1 MKKLFLIDAY
11 ALIFRFYYAF
21 IGRPMRNADGVNTSA
36 VFGFVRYINEII
48 RRENPH
54 YLGVAFDPP
63 GGNFRHEL
71 FADYK
76 ANRGETPELRE
87 NKGDF
92 FFLQRPSG
100 ERLAAT
106 VAELCSER
114 LPRGMG
120 IPSGSVI
127 VSRAPGLLGLVIVPF
142 GFMVMA
148 VVIAVFRF
156 GRMSVPGRSGARRPV
171 PATRHQGYGQYAC

>member
-1 MKKLFLIDAY
+1 MDFLFESCEHAPSFANERVVFPPCGNKNFEQFEIGLRS
-11 ALIFRFYYAF
+11 LRFRK
-21 IGRPMRNADGVNTSA
+21 D
-36 VFGFVRYINEII
+36 
-48 RRENPH
+48 
-54 YLGVAFDPP
+54 
-63 GGNFRHEL
+63 
-71 FADYK
+71 
-76 ANRGETPELRE
+76 
-87 NKGDF
+87 DF
-92 FFLQRPSG
+92 
-100 ERLAAT
+100 T
-106 VAELCSER
+106 
-114 LPRGMG
+114 GMG

>member
-1 MKKLFLIDAY
+1 MDEIVNSVSPRPTGVPSAIFLLVNDPTAGRNHFIERNG
-11 ALIFRFYYAF
+11 LHFEQFEIGLRSLRFRK
-21 IGRPMRNADGVNTSA
+21 D
-36 VFGFVRYINEII
+36 
-48 RRENPH
+48 
-54 YLGVAFDPP
+54 
-63 GGNFRHEL
+63 
-71 FADYK
+71 
-76 ANRGETPELRE
+76 
-87 NKGDF
+87 DF
-92 FFLQRPSG
+92 
-100 ERLAAT
+100 T
-106 VAELCSER
+106 
-114 LPRGMG
+114 GMG

>member
-71 FADYK
+71 FAAK
-76 ANRGETPELRE
+76 RRRTSSSRFRTLRSSSKRCE
-87 NKGDF
+87 
-92 FFLQRPSG
+92 
-100 ERLAAT
+100 
-106 VAELCSER
+106 
-114 LPRGMG
+114 
-120 IPSGSVI
+120 
-127 VSRAPGLLGLVIVPF
+127 SR
-142 GFMVMA
+142 
-148 VVIAVFRF
+148 
-156 GRMSVPGRSGARRPV
+156 
-171 PATRHQGYGQYAC
+171 

>member
-63 GGNFRHEL
+63 GGNFRHDTAI
-71 FADYK
+71 FFMNIY
-76 ANRGETPELRE
+76 LRRD
-87 NKGDF
+87 NVGKN
-92 FFLQRPSG
+92 LPSI
-100 ERLAAT
+100 RYH
-106 VAELCSER
+106 C
-114 LPRGMG
+114 
-120 IPSGSVI
+120 
-127 VSRAPGLLGLVIVPF
+127 
-142 GFMVMA
+142 
-148 VVIAVFRF
+148 
-156 GRMSVPGRSGARRPV
+156 GRSFITGRFYSQYQMFQVQDLALIQEARHNIRVLFVLIVVFPQARLLKPEFPV
-171 PATRHQGYGQYAC
+171 

>member
-63 GGNFRHEL
+63 AAISGTNCSPTTKPTAAKRRRTSSSRFR
-71 FADYK
+71 
-76 ANRGETPELRE
+76 TLRSSSKRCE
-87 NKGDF
+87 
-92 FFLQRPSG
+92 
-100 ERLAAT
+100 
-106 VAELCSER
+106 
-114 LPRGMG
+114 
-120 IPSGSVI
+120 
-127 VSRAPGLLGLVIVPF
+127 SR
-142 GFMVMA
+142 
-148 VVIAVFRF
+148 
-156 GRMSVPGRSGARRPV
+156 
-171 PATRHQGYGQYAC
+171 